1 MAKRTRSSAQPTK
14 PLVKAP
20 VRVGVLNASAVVGE
34 LRRMHEEAEDPS
46 VERMPADEEVFGAL
60 LYAEKQ
66 AHALQTQPLDVQ
78 QAAALKRVQLWEFL
92 REQAEIH
99 QSRAIED
106 ARNAGAQWAQ
116 LAPALAVVAP
126 SAAYNKAKRLKA
138 IELTDETPQARQ
150 VRRTPEAVLK
160 AERRLI
166 LEQAAERRAQ
176 EAAQKRHQLL
186 VPVADRL
193 LNQRDGLV
201 PDEDVD
207 YWLEEIEMVL
217 PNCHTPLQMVS
228 LHRYLQAAVRAL
240 SKVEQRTARPVSLTD
255 GARLALSAAAEF
267 LGQEQTDGLGSP
279 VMGR

>member
-20 VRVGVLNASAVVGE
+20 VRVGSLDAPAIVGE
-34 LRRMHEEAEDPS
+34 LRRMHEEAEDPL
-46 VERMPADEEVFGAL
+46 VERMPADEELFGAL

-66 AHALQTQPLDVQ
+66 AHALQAQPLDVRK
-78 QAAALKRVQLWEFL
+78 AAAMKRVQLWEFL
-92 REQAEIH
+92 REQAEVH

-138 IELTDETPQARQ
+138 IELTDETPQARP

-176 EAAQKRHQLL
+176 EAAQRRHQLL

-201 PDEDVD
+201 PDEDAD
-207 YWLEEIEMVL
+207 YWFEEIETVL
-217 PNCHTPLQMVS
+217 PNCRTPLQMVS

-267 LGQEQTDGLGSP
+267 LNQERTDEVGSP
-279 VMGR
+279 AMGR